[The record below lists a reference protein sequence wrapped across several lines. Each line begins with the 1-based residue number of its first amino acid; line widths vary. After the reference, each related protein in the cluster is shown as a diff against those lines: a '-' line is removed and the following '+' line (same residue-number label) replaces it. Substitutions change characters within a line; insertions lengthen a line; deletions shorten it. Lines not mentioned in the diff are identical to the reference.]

1 MGLERFDTVM
11 SFVVVMLLLS
21 MLVTI
26 FVQCVVAVSGLR
38 GWNLSVG
45 VQQLIRQVDP
55 GLAAHARKVADA
67 VLEHPGVAYTT
78 TFGGRR
84 RATAIRQ
91 QELIRIMKDLA
102 TAPPAEWT
110 QPTRDALTTAIN
122 AANAAAPPT
131 EAVVAELTKL
141 FPAQAQAVEDAVNR
155 GLVQMSA
162 FEVKVDAW
170 FDTVM
175 DRTTDRF
182 VLHTRWIT
190 AACAFALAIGLQVDA
205 LQTFKQLST
214 NVEVRTRI
222 VQDADAALRQS
233 DGILNGDNVTPLASR
248 ALKGMAGDK
257 AVDSADKATLDSVP
271 STLATRRDGHDWID
285 ANMPASRR
293 TRTSAAFDARF
304 DEETSNRL
312 KSLGASF
319 DQVKASLNGTGLQ
332 LFGNAVPADMLIAGI
347 PITSGM
353 LVAGLFLS
361 LGAPFWFNALKELAN
376 LRPVIAG
383 KVDQED

>member
-38 GWNLSVG
+38 GWNLSAG

-55 GLAAHARKVADA
+55 GLASHARKIADA
-67 VLEHPGVAYTT
+67 VLEHPSVAYTT
-78 TFGGRR
+78 TIGRR
-84 RATAIRQ
+84 RKATAIRQ

-102 TAPPAEWT
+102 TAPPADWA
-110 QPTRDALTTAIN
+110 QPTRDALNTAV
-122 AANAAAPPT
+122 AAVNAAAPPT
-131 EAVVAELTKL
+131 ETVVAELTKL

-190 AACAFALAIGLQVDA
+190 AACAFVLAIALQVDA

-222 VQDADAALRQS
+222 IQDADAALKQS
-233 DGILNGDNVTPLASR
+233 DGILNGDSLTPLAFR

-257 AVDSADKATLDSVP
+257 AVDAADKAILDSVP
-271 STLATRRDGHDWID
+271 STIATRKDGHDWI
-285 ANMPASRR
+285 NENLPADSVA
-293 TRTSAAFDARF
+293 RTSAAFDARF
-304 DEETSNRL
+304 DQETSNRL
-312 KSLGASF
+312 KILGASF
-319 DQVKASLNGTGLQ
+319 DEAKASLNGTGLQ
-332 LFGNAVPADMLIAGI
+332 LFGNAGPADMQIAGI

-361 LGAPFWFNALKELAN
+361 LGAPFWFNALKQLAN

-383 KVDQED
+383 KVDQE

>member
-38 GWNLSVG
+38 GWNLSAG

-55 GLAAHARKVADA
+55 GLASHARTIADA
-67 VLEHPGVAYTT
+67 VLEHPSVASTT
-78 TFGGRR
+78 TMGSRR
-84 RATAIRQ
+84 KATAIRQ

-102 TAPPAEWT
+102 TAPPAQWT
-110 QPTRDALTTAIN
+110 QPTRDAVNTAVAAVN
-122 AANAAAPPT
+122 ASAPPT

-162 FEVKVDAW
+162 FEVKIDAW

-190 AACAFALAIGLQVDA
+190 AVCAFVLAIALQVDA

-222 VQDADAALRQS
+222 IQDADAVLRQS
-233 DGILNGDNVTPLASR
+233 DGILNGDSVTPLAFR

-257 AVDSADKATLDSVP
+257 AVEPADKTILDSVP
-271 STLATRRDGHDWID
+271 STVATRKDGHDWIN
-285 ANMPASRR
+285 ANMPPDKLA
-293 TRTSAAFDARF
+293 RTSAAFDARF
-304 DEETSNRL
+304 DQETSNRL
-312 KSLGASF
+312 KILGASF
-319 DQVKASLNGTGLQ
+319 DEAKASLDGTGLQ
-332 LFGNAVPADMLIAGI
+332 LFGNAGPAGLLIVGI

-361 LGAPFWFNALKELAN
+361 LGAPFWFNALKQLAN

-383 KVDQED
+383 KVDQE

>member
-38 GWNLSVG
+38 GWNLSAG

-55 GLAAHARKVADA
+55 ALASHARKISDA
-67 VLEHPGVAYTT
+67 VLEHPSVAYTT
-78 TFGGRR
+78 TMGGRR
-84 RATAIRQ
+84 KATAIRQ

-110 QPTRDALTTAIN
+110 QPTRDALNTAV
-122 AANAAAPPT
+122 AAVNTAAPPT

-162 FEVKVDAW
+162 FEVKIDTW

-190 AACAFALAIGLQVDA
+190 AACAFVLAIALQVDA

-222 VQDADAALRQS
+222 IQDADAALRQS
-233 DGILNGDNVTPLASR
+233 DRLLNGDSVTPLAFR

-257 AVDSADKATLDSVP
+257 AVDSADKAILDSVP
-271 STLATRRDGHDWID
+271 STIATRKDGHDWI
-285 ANMPASRR
+285 NENLPADSVA
-293 TRTSAAFDARF
+293 RTSAAFDARF
-304 DEETSNRL
+304 DQETSNRL
-312 KSLGASF
+312 KILGASF
-319 DQVKASLNGTGLQ
+319 DEAKASLNGTGLQ
-332 LFGNAVPADMLIAGI
+332 LFGNAGPADMLIAGI

-361 LGAPFWFNALKELAN
+361 LGAPFWFNALKQLAN

-383 KVDQED
+383 KVDQE